1 MPNQSDPTQH
11 ETIGRVV
18 DGSLTRGM
26 EIKLESSISIE
37 DINNGTYVVIQGK
50 HNRFVAMV
58 TDLTLG
64 TSDQNLKFNLP
75 DMSDPLIRE
84 IVQESLTYNSLS
96 VRPGKVLPAVRG
108 DHSDTTEA
116 RTIPE
121 FFSPVFRAS
130 QNDME
135 SIFGKEDE
143 NNFFIGHPLD
153 MDTKICV
160 DPRQLIKRSCGVFG
174 RSGTGKTFLAR
185 LLMIGVLQHTEA
197 ASLIFDMHNEYGESG
212 QDNDRGGAV
221 SGLKTLFPGQVSIF
235 TLDENSSKLRKAR
248 YDEVVRIGYSD
259 IEPED
264 IESLTQTLNLSD
276 VAASIPFTLKTLYGD
291 NWFKQLVETDGQG
304 ALNNLA
310 SEVQVQ
316 PQAMRALRNRLLRL
330 TRFDFLD
337 ENPQYNSLNRLLD
350 KLKDGMHV
358 VLEFGRHGNDLTAYI
373 LVANLLTRRLHNKY
387 RELTEE
393 SDAERGTGPKPLV
406 ICIEEAHRF
415 LAPGIAS
422 QTIFGQIAREDR
434 KFNITLM
441 VIDQRPSGI
450 DSEIMSQIAT
460 RISCLLNDERDVD
473 AVLSGSPNSRELKSV
488 LSRLNA
494 KQEALFFGDAIPMP
508 ILIRTRPY
516 GDNEHYQDLTSPS
529 WKTGGQNTDSDKDSR
544 RDLDALFGNS

>member
-1 MPNQSDPTQH
+1 MPNQLDPLQH
-11 ETIGRVV
+11 EIIGRVV
-18 DGSLTRGM
+18 DGSLILGM
-26 EIKLESSISIE
+26 EIKLESSVSIE

-64 TSDQNLKFNLP
+64 TTDQNLKFSLP
-75 DMSDPLIRE
+75 DMSDPLIRG
-84 IVQESLTYNSLS
+84 IVTESLTYNSLS
-96 VRPGKVLPAVRG
+96 VRPGKILPLVRG
-108 DHSDTTEA
+108 DQSNTTEA

-130 QNDME
+130 QEDME
-135 SIFGKEDE
+135 SIFGQENE

-153 MDTKICV
+153 MDTKICI
-160 DPRQLIKRSCGVFG
+160 DPKQLVKRSCGVFG

-197 ASLIFDMHNEYGESG
+197 SSLIFDMHNEYGENG
-212 QDNDRGGAV
+212 QDNDRGGTV
-221 SGLKTLFPGQVSIF
+221 SGLKTLFPGRVSIF
-235 TLDENSSKLRKAR
+235 TLDEKSSKARKAR
-248 YDEVVRIGYSD
+248 YDEVVRIGYND

-264 IESLTQTLNLSD
+264 IESLAQTLNLSD
-276 VAASIPFTLKTLYGD
+276 VAASIPSTLKSQYYN
-291 NWFKQLVETDGQG
+291 NWFKELVLADGEKVKEIAEKLGVQIQ
-304 ALNNLA
+304 AL
-310 SEVQVQ
+310 
-316 PQAMRALRNRLLRL
+316 RALRNRLLRL
-330 TRFDFLD
+330 TRFDFVD
-337 ENPQYNSLNRLLD
+337 ENPQYNSLQRLLD
-350 KLKDGMHV
+350 KLNDGMHV

-373 LVANLLTRRLHNKY
+373 LVANLLTRRLHNRY

-393 SDAERGTGPKPLV
+393 SDAERSTGPKPLV

-488 LSRLNA
+488 LSRLNS

-508 ILIRTRPY
+508 ILIRTRSY
-516 GDNEHYQDLTSPS
+516 SDNQHYQDLTAPS
-529 WKTGGQNTDSDKDSR
+529 WKTTPLSTEHDKGSK
-544 RDLDALFGNS
+544 RDLDALFGGGK

>member
-1 MPNQSDPTQH
+1 MPSQQEPFQH
-11 ETIGRVV
+11 EIIGRVV
-18 DGSLTRGM
+18 DGSLSRGL

-58 TDLTLG
+58 TDLSLG
-64 TSDQNLKFNLP
+64 AADQTLKFSLP

-84 IVQESLTYNSLS
+84 IITGSLTYNSLS
-96 VRPGKVLPAVRG
+96 VRPGKILPAVRG
-108 DHSDTTEA
+108 DQSDTTEA

-135 SIFGKEDE
+135 SIFGKENE

-197 ASLIFDMHNEYGESG
+197 SSLIFDMHNEYGESG

-235 TLDENSSKLRKAR
+235 TLDEKSSKLRKAR
-248 YDEVVRIGYSD
+248 YDEVVKIGYSD

-276 VAASIPFTLKTLYGD
+276 VAASIPFTLKNRFG
-291 NWFKQLVETDGQG
+291 NKWFKRLVEVEGTAASD
-304 ALNNLA
+304 LA
-310 SEVQVQ
+310 SELEVQ

-330 TRFDFLD
+330 TRFDFVD
-337 ENPQYNSLNRLLD
+337 ENPQYNSLERLLD

-393 SDAERGTGPKPLV
+393 SDADSGAGPKPLV

-488 LSRLNA
+488 LSRLNS

-508 ILIRTRPY
+508 ILIRTRTY
-516 GDNEHYQDLTSPS
+516 GDDEHYSDLTSPA
-529 WKTGGQNTDSDKDSR
+529 WKTGHQSSSCDKDAN
-544 RDLDALFGNS
+544 RDLDALFGDR